1 MAAHSGAIWRIVI
14 SGLSLIGG
22 FMIAARV
29 VKQGLDSGLR
39 SHCFARP
46 PPSEHAACVGESYLP
61 LATSGIHVAPMSL
74 VSTEAVAVIFRILLL
89 IAGFLLLLMMLLFCC
104 YCPVS
109 G

>member
-74 VSTEAVAVIFRILLL
+74 VSREAVAVIFRSWLL
-89 IAGFLLLLMMLLFCC
+89 IAFDAAVLLLL
-104 YCPVS
+104 S
-109 G
+109 S

>member
-1 MAAHSGAIWRIVI
+1 
-14 SGLSLIGG
+14 
-22 FMIAARV
+22 MIAARV

-74 VSTEAVAVIFRILLL
+74 VSTEAVAVIFRSWLV
-89 IAGFLLLLMMLLFCC
+89 IAFDDAAVLLLL
-104 YCPVS
+104 S
-109 G
+109 S